1 MPCHSMPCH
10 TMPFHAMPW
19 TASTAPGLGHDE
31 RLLDGAGPRPG
42 PRALAASSESAHHRR
57 REPGPFS
64 PHGAEQ
70 HVHVAPPFLAVA
82 RTARLIQGQPAH
94 LDQGIRDLT
103 SWVDGSAG
111 PRRFILLSD
120 PPRSPISLAGSGA
133 LVGDHTHTPPTSPTP
148 CLALSSSA
156 SPLATRSEILVLRVH
171 LYMRAGLLL
180 STNPPPRS
188 ETSCSGSHDLLRR

>member
-133 LVGDHTHTPPTSPTP
+133 LVGDHTHT
-148 CLALSSSA
+148 
-156 SPLATRSEILVLRVH
+156 H
-171 LYMRAGLLL
+171 H
-180 STNPPPRS
+180 PPRP
-188 ETSCSGSHDLLRR
+188 LRASRSRPALPPWQPGARS